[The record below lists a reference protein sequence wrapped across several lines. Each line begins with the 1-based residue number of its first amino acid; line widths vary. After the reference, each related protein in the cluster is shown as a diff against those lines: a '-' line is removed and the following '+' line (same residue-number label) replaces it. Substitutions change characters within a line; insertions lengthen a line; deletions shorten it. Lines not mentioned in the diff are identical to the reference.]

1 MSVFNVDFL
10 IRLLATGNWER
21 HLMQYLYTYQ
31 LPGDSCSSIGFEMKT
46 VTVVILVNHPVIFDF
61 LALCINHCT
70 VVACTQ

>member
-1 MSVFNVDFL
+1 
-10 IRLLATGNWER
+10 
-21 HLMQYLYTYQ
+21 MQYLCTYQ

-46 VTVVILVNHPVIFDF
+46 VTVVILVNHPVFFDF